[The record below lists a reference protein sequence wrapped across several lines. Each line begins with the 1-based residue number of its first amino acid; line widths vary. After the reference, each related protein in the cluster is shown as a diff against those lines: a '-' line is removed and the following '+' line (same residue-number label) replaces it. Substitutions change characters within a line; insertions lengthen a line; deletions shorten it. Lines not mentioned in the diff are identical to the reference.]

1 MQTIEITGATGTGPY
16 DVYVCDTTLTY
27 CVLAGSGVNFP
38 PNFLYTLVYPLDI
51 VNSVIIKLIDSNGCE
66 FLQLYNCPTP
76 TPTPTPTLT
85 PTPTNA
91 QCNCIQFENP
101 TAYPQFIT
109 YTQCDGTVFLGSI
122 NNGTTLYVCG
132 KLPNAEDGVLF
143 SVGIPCIDGACNPI
157 PPPPSATPTI
167 TPTPTLTPTPAIFVP
182 TCSVLYNTGS
192 IPLSIYSYD
201 VGTNTSTLLPVSSVT
216 NLSDIAHT
224 TNKMWVNSASNIREW
239 DITLSPFTSSF
250 NRVITLPTT
259 IQPGLGAIDDTTLIS
274 VRNDLTPR
282 KVVTIDITT
291 STGVFTDK
299 FDMILGRN
307 VSGDILLTTTNKVLI
322 TNSPAASSDRY
333 ITQHDY
339 ATGTVEFDIL
349 ISPTINDPYGLFI
362 DSGNIYIIDG
372 ISGTVY
378 LINNVSPYNLTPVGN
393 VQPFTNGASQL
404 PSCLNTNF
412 V

>member
-27 CVLAGSGVNFP
+27 CVLVGTGINFP

-143 SVGIPCIDGACNPI
+143 SVGIPCIDGGCNPI
-157 PPPPSATPTI
+157 PPELSQTPTPTI
-167 TPTPTLTPTPAIFVP
+167 TPTITPSPSCDPLQTHPFQLAFSVSTTLYGNHTSSLTTACDAAICLNLG
-182 TCSVLYNTGS
+182 TCVSNA
-192 IPLSIYSYD
+192 
-201 VGTNTSTLLPVSSVT
+201 STLPYLNNSVPQVGDYWYSNNVGCIPT
-216 NLSDIAHT
+216 N
-224 TNKMWVNSASNIREW
+224 SNGYFIR
-239 DITLSPFTSSF
+239 
-250 NRVITLPTT
+250 
-259 IQPGLGAIDDTTLIS
+259 Q
-274 VRNDLTPR
+274 
-282 KVVTIDITT
+282 
-291 STGVFTDK
+291 
-299 FDMILGRN
+299 
-307 VSGDILLTTTNKVLI
+307 VSGVW
-322 TNSPAASSDRY
+322 
-333 ITQHDY
+333 
-339 ATGTVEFDIL
+339 TVFEVV
-349 ISPTINDPYGLFI
+349 
-362 DSGNIYIIDG
+362 SGQI
-372 ISGTVY
+372 
-378 LINNVSPYNLTPVGN
+378 VSTP
-393 VQPFTNGASQL
+393 
-404 PSCLNTNF
+404 C
-412 V
+412 